1 MHTSQFPLFLP
12 AYNSLSFLFHRNAV
26 ENNNQS
32 VLSESVYDK
41 NLFQSVSGIS
51 LFLFSIL
58 GHLSDE
64 MEFIQFIE
72 CHQIKKLQHFLFWQ
86 KITPYIHHSPTMRET
101 GSIRNADSRNPNLS
115 FVFPVTIING
125 CRHELQQRLDTI
137 KNPAAVSL
145 EDIFILSE
153 ETSNV

>member
-1 MHTSQFPLFLP
+1 M
-12 AYNSLSFLFHRNAV
+12 

-64 MEFIQFIE
+64 NGIYSIYRMPSNQETSALPLWAEKMCIRDRSCSSARKKDGERNRHSFPLTKIVAVLLFIE
-72 CHQIKKLQHFLFWQ
+72 EI
-86 KITPYIHHSPTMRET
+86 
-101 GSIRNADSRNPNLS
+101 
-115 FVFPVTIING
+115 
-125 CRHELQQRLDTI
+125 
-137 KNPAAVSL
+137 
-145 EDIFILSE
+145 
-153 ETSNV
+153 